1 MSGPFGGRSGLLFFS
16 LLSSRIIGVLGK
28 KLLLWH
34 PMKKKILALL
44 ATYLVCFSLFGQ
56 TTPNNQRQPKNQ
68 PTNNQQPQNQAPIGD
83 TGSSSSSGNGS
94 TLGNGLLHILELDG
108 VAGSLNQ
115 GGPQSI
121 NGILNSVRIAGSALG
136 GTPEFFKENS
146 KTTPSGGF
154 PKIRYSH
161 QLSDNMFIGIVA
173 SLGEKSTTET
183 TTTSTSNRYTT
194 DKITTTTNEWK
205 IKYGWGPLNL
215 NTSNDVSYEFSIGY
229 GQAKTSGDYSNFG
242 IKLPGFSSGSS
253 DGISGYAIGFGDL
266 RYNITTISLDYG
278 VAVPISS
285 WMNWYFR
292 GDTSFF
298 WGTLSLSSA
307 QIGIDTGSTA
317 GAYNGLDFNAFKSKD
332 GFFAGASGF
341 TMTFETGFVVK
352 PFETFGIRFGG
363 FYQLTYFSVGEV
375 KGPSISGGQIVEAG
389 AVPSLSSTTDNEQF
403 GNYGG
408 TIGLVKNL

>member
-1 MSGPFGGRSGLLFFS
+1 
-16 LLSSRIIGVLGK
+16 
-28 KLLLWH
+28 
-34 PMKKKILALL
+34 MKKKILALL

>member
-1 MSGPFGGRSGLLFFS
+1 M
-16 LLSSRIIGVLGK
+16 GK

-34 PMKKKILALL
+34 LMKKKILALL

-56 TTPNNQRQPKNQ
+56 PTNPNNQRQPKNQ
-68 PTNNQQPQNQAPIGD
+68 PTNNNQQQPPQDQTPIG
-83 TGSSSSSGNGS
+83 GSNSSNSSSSNSS
-94 TLGNGLLHILELDG
+94 SYGNGLLHILELDG

-136 GTPEFFKENS
+136 GTPEFFKEDS

-161 QLSDNMFIGIVA
+161 QLSDNTFIGIVA
-173 SLGEKSTTET
+173 SLGEKSITET

-205 IKYGWGPLNL
+205 VKYGWGPLNL
-215 NTSNDVSYEFSIGY
+215 NTSNNISYEFSIGY
-229 GQAKTSGDYSNFG
+229 GQGKTSGDYSNFG
-242 IKLPGFSSGSS
+242 LKLPGFSSGSS
-253 DGISGYAIGFGDL
+253 DGMSGYAIGFGDL
-266 RYNITTISLDYG
+266 RYNITTLSLDYG
-278 VAVPISS
+278 VAVPMWS

-307 QIGIDTGSTA
+307 QLGVNTGATA

-341 TMTFETGFVVK
+341 TMTFETGFVIK

-375 KGPSISGGQIVEAG
+375 KGPSISGGRLVEAST
-389 AVPSLSSTTDNEQF
+389 VPNLSSTTDNEQF

-408 TIGLVKNL
+408 TVGLVKNL